1 MNSHFSPCG
10 INDIVWW
17 FIKRDFIHFA
27 SILSPGHLRLPK
39 KDMNN
44 TVLLFRLQV
53 HIFISEVIWFF
64 SSLDRNRNVQLIFS
78 LFPSLFVGLQQAGEP
93 GDEGVLCADHLC
105 DECGELAAPGE
116 GGQARRVA
124 QHPHLRGAGRTPEP
138 NLVPDLTVPRTP
150 VPGAYV

>member
-1 MNSHFSPCG
+1 
-10 INDIVWW
+10 
-17 FIKRDFIHFA
+17 
-27 SILSPGHLRLPK
+27 
-39 KDMNN
+39 MNN

-53 HIFISEVIWFF
+53 HIFISEVLWFF

-93 GDEGVLCADHLC
+93 GDEGVLRADHLC

-150 VPGAYV
+150 VPIICNWSLRLSLRV